1 MEAIQTQAKFKSVV
15 RSERAIV
22 FISFAW
28 SHQALLSEQV
38 VKEWERGWNIWHPK
52 LSVDIYKL
60 EPDEYPIT
68 WEWLKSTKVTWEWL
82 KSTKERGGYGSLA
95 WIKNSVIVDSESYVI
110 GAGLRDIV
118 RRTEQAFGEG

>member
-1 MEAIQTQAKFKSVV
+1 M
-15 RSERAIV
+15 
-22 FISFAW
+22 
-28 SHQALLSEQV
+28 
-38 VKEWERGWNIWHPK
+38 KEWERGWNIWHPK

-60 EPDEYPIT
+60 EPDEYPI
-68 WEWLKSTKVTWEWL
+68 TWEWL